1 MSSRIAIAAYRCEI
15 AGVPEESLDIQVR
28 YFDDPSVDIESFL
41 RDEPTHS
48 YSNDRGELVAWPFVH
63 VLAIADFDSPK
74 NGKEIAGFITG
85 CKEFQKWALK

>member
-48 YSNDRGELVAWPFVH
+48 YPTIAVNWWRGPSFT
-63 VLAIADFDSPK
+63 F
-74 NGKEIAGFITG
+74 
-85 CKEFQKWALK
+85 